1 MTIAVVSGAAS
12 GIGAAVRQQFI
23 DAGMRVIGID
33 LKNSDVCADLSTDA
47 GRRSAIESVHR
58 LTGGTIDRLV
68 CCAGLGP
75 QVEPVARIAAV
86 NYFGVIAL
94 LDGLFD
100 MLKTGEQASAIV
112 VSSSSATLQSWA
124 GSPLRD
130 AYLADDE
137 AKVYQLLAGLPAE
150 QAGYAAYAS
159 SKNAVAV
166 AVRQRAVAWGA
177 AQVRLNAIAP
187 GAVQTPLLEAGLND
201 PRYGEAIRTFVA
213 PIGGRAQPGEIAAL
227 VGFLAGNSTPF
238 IHGSVL
244 FVDGGI
250 DAAAR
255 PFDF

>member
-1 MTIAVVSGAAS
+1 MKIAVVTGAAS
-12 GIGAAVRQQFI
+12 GIGAAVRTQFLET
-23 DAGMRVIGID
+23 GMRVIGVD
-33 LKNSDVCADLSTDA
+33 LRDSDVRADLSTDTGRHQAVAAVLALA
-47 GRRSAIESVHR
+47 G
-58 LTGGTIDRLV
+58 GPIDQLV

-86 NYFGVIAL
+86 NYFGVVAL

-100 MLKTGEQASAIV
+100 ALKAGHQSSAIV
-112 VSSSSATLQSWA
+112 LSSSSATLQSWA

-130 AYLADDE
+130 AYLAGDE
-137 AKVYQLLAGLPAE
+137 ALVGQILAALPPE

-166 AVRQRAVAWGA
+166 AVRQRAISWGA
-177 AQVRLNAIAP
+177 ARVRLNAIAP

-201 PRYGEAIRTFVA
+201 PRYGAAIRSFVA
-213 PIGGRAQPGEIAAL
+213 PIGARAQPEDVAAL
-227 VGFLAGNSTPF
+227 VGFVAGKSAAF

-244 FVDGGI
+244 IVDGGI
-250 DAAAR
+250 DAATR